1 MLQKEKKSRRDD
13 ISVTKDL
20 IVIAFACCFLGAFA
34 APPERKA
41 LMGIKFTPK
50 ENGLHVDSVIP
61 NSTASA
67 LKLNKNDLIL
77 SINGLDVKDM
87 QTYVKAAGGIRAKDK
102 LIVKVKR
109 DSKEL
114 TVSGKAVMRPYE
126 TSDIADINYDWVKF
140 KNGALRT
147 ITRKPKG
154 KTNVPCILLIPGYGC
169 GSIENYS
176 GSYNGKLM
184 NEWLKKGY
192 GVVTIEKSG
201 LGDSFDCEP
210 CSEADLRTDIES
222 FDAGYT
228 YMENLSW
235 VNKTQLFI
243 WGHSLGGMVAP
254 EIAKKHQPKG
264 VMVFGTV
271 FRPWSEFLLEMHRV
285 QKPLLDGLNYEQT
298 ETFTRLIQKVY
309 YEFFVVKKSREELH
323 NNPEYKAIVESEL
336 GYKPND
342 NDMWGR
348 HWRFWQQIDTLNLA
362 NSWSSLNCPVLVIN
376 GGADYE
382 QCAPIEPL
390 LIEKT
395 VNQAHPNNATRV
407 QIEDLDHFMMKSNS
421 FEEAVKNFN
430 TQQYAKGNF
439 NMKIA
444 DTTLEWLNKI
454 NK

>member
-1 MLQKEKKSRRDD
+1 MKK
-13 ISVTKDL
+13 ITVTL
-20 IVIAFACCFLGAFA
+20 VLFQCINLLAL
-34 APPERKA
+34 PPARKA
-41 LMGIKFTPK
+41 ILGIKFTPK
-50 ENGLHVDSVIP
+50 ENGLHIDSVIP

-67 LKLNKNDLIL
+67 LKLNKNDILL
-77 SINGLDVKDM
+77 SINGVDVKDM
-87 QTYVKAAGGIRAKDK
+87 SSYIKAASGIRANDK
-102 LIVKVKR
+102 VNIKLKR
-109 DSKEL
+109 NLKEL
-114 TVSGKAVMRPYE
+114 NVNGKAVMRPYE
-126 TSDIADINYDWVKF
+126 TSEIADISYDWVKF
-140 KNGALRT
+140 RTGYLRT

-176 GSYNGKLM
+176 GSYNGKMM
-184 NEWLKKGY
+184 NEWLKNGY

-201 LGDSFDCEP
+201 LGDSYDCEP
-210 CSEADLRTDIES
+210 CAEADLKTDIES
-222 FDAGYT
+222 FDAGYN
-228 YMENLSW
+228 YMESLPW
-235 VNKTQLFI
+235 VNKQQLFI

-254 EIAKKHQPKG
+254 EITKKHQPKG

-285 QKPLLDGLNYEQT
+285 QKPLLDGLDYEQT

-309 YEFFVVKKSREELH
+309 YEFFVLKKTREELH

-348 HWRFWQQIDTLNLA
+348 HWKFWQQIDTLNLA
-362 NSWSSLNCPVLVIN
+362 KSWSILNCPVLVIN
-376 GGADYE
+376 GGTDYE
-382 QCAPIEPL
+382 QCAPIEPI

-395 VNQAHPNNATRV
+395 VNKAHAGNATRI

-430 TQQYAKGNF
+430 SQEYANGNF
-439 NMKIA
+439 NTKISDA
-444 DTTLEWLNKI
+444 TINWLNKI